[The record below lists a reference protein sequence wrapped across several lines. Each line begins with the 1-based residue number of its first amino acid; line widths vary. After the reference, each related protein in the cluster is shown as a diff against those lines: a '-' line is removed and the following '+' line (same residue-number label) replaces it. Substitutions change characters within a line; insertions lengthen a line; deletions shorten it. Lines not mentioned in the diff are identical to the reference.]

1 MFGLVPGSSAW
12 GSLVGSLAL
21 LLALTLSIRFW
32 LKRPH
37 PVTLAYAAA
46 AAGWLVYLLGSEAGR
61 VFDNQSLVF
70 FLSRAGWQIAVVTLS
85 FLFLISSGI
94 KRFEIH
100 AFWMIQGLV
109 GLLLLAWKCWS
120 PGVDPA
126 AFSVWL
132 ALNLLCSGMV
142 GLHGLRA
149 GFASHGLSRLN
160 WLALTGSVIGL
171 AICAA
176 DLLAFEQGQ
185 LGDRVASRWFAVAW
199 LLLWFLMGLRRLFF
213 VGQKSRV
220 DEAQSTNWAAV
231 TGFGV
236 FTDVEEAI
244 ANERRR
250 MAQELHDGVCS
261 QLVNVMVMLDASHPR
276 QPLIVLALEQ
286 CLLDLRIMVD
296 VVGGSEDSLVD
307 ALGRL
312 RYRVQRALDALGIRI
327 QWVVDVDGPLQH
339 LHGDRAMQVLRIAQE
354 CLANV
359 MRHSGAS
366 MVKLVCAYLPD
377 EQLMLLEVRDN
388 GDGMPSRDVGSLGG
402 KGLENM
408 RQRARSLG
416 GELQIHT
423 KAKEGTRVRLL
434 MPLAA
439 SAAERKNHSLS
450 PLDSS
455 MP

>member
-1 MFGLVPGSSAW
+1 MLALVLGSSSW

-21 LLALTLSIRFW
+21 LLALILSIRFW
-32 LKRPH
+32 LLRPH
-37 PVTLAYAAA
+37 PVPLAYAAA
-46 AAGWLVYLLGSEAGR
+46 AAGWLVYLWGSEASR
-61 VFDNQSLVF
+61 VINNPSLVF
-70 FLSRAGWQIAVVTLS
+70 FLNRAGWQIAVVTLS

-100 AFWMIQGLV
+100 ALWMVQGCA
-109 GLLLLAWKCWS
+109 GLILLAWKAWS
-120 PGVDPA
+120 PGFDA
-126 AFSVWL
+126 ATFSVWL
-132 ALNLLCSGMV
+132 ALNLVCSGML

-149 GFASHGLSRLN
+149 GLGLHSRLN
-160 WLALTGSVIGL
+160 WLTLAGSVTGL

-176 DLLAFEQGQ
+176 DLLAFENGQ
-185 LGDRVASRWFAVAW
+185 LGNRLASYLFAFAW
-199 LLLWFLMGLRRLFF
+199 LLLWPLMGLRRASF
-213 VGQKSRV
+213 GRPRGRV
-220 DEAQSTNWAAV
+220 DESYSTSWAAV

-236 FTDVEEAI
+236 FTEVEEAI
-244 ANERRR
+244 AHERHR

-261 QLVNVMVMLDASHPR
+261 QLVNIVVMLDASHPR

-286 CLLDLRIMVD
+286 CLIDLRIMVD
-296 VVGGSEDSLVD
+296 VADGSQESLVD

-312 RYRVQRALDALGIRI
+312 RYRVQRALDTLGIRMK
-327 QWVVDVDGPLQH
+327 WVVDVDGPLQH
-339 LHGDRAMQVLRIAQE
+339 LRGDRAMQVLRIAQE

-359 MRHSGAS
+359 MRHSGANT
-366 MVKLVCAYLPD
+366 VKVVCAYLPD
-377 EQLMLLEVRDN
+377 DQLMLLEVHDN
-388 GDGMPSRDVGSLGG
+388 GDGMPSRDAGNLGG

-439 SAAERKNHSLS
+439 SASERKNHRLT
-450 PLDSS
+450 PLDSL